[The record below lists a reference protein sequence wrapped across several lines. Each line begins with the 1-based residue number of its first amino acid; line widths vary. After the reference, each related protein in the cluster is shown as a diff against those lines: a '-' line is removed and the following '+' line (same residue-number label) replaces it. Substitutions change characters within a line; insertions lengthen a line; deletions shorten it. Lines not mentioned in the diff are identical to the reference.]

1 MLIAEIR
8 PFSNGFLC
16 VGGRGGLGRGK
27 CTGKESWRDSDV
39 SQVPACISVYWE
51 MDLKC
56 DSIGFISKA
65 AFSSCF

>member
-39 SQVPACISVYWE
+39 AEVPA
-51 MDLKC
+51 
-56 DSIGFISKA
+56 
-65 AFSSCF
+65 AFLCVLGDRFKV

>member
-16 VGGRGGLGRGK
+16 VGGRGGLGRSK

-39 SQVPACISVYWE
+39 SEVPAALLYVSRDRFRV
-51 MDLKC
+51 
-56 DSIGFISKA
+56 
-65 AFSSCF
+65 

>member
-27 CTGKESWRDSDV
+27 YTGKESWRDSDV
-39 SQVPACISVYWE
+39 SEVPAALLCVLRDRFK
-51 MDLKC
+51 M
-56 DSIGFISKA
+56 
-65 AFSSCF
+65 

>member
-39 SQVPACISVYWE
+39 SEVPAAFLCIE
-51 MDLKC
+51 IDLKC
-56 DSIGFISKA
+56 DRVGFISTG